1 MAYEPTICVIIPVAP
16 GGDISKVVESVRM
29 MDYPM
34 EKLEIIV
41 VEGKNPSHQR
51 NEAAKSSESKIL
63 YFLDNDAM
71 ADKRLFRYVMAVFE
85 EEEDVSVV
93 GGPSMTP
100 ATDTI
105 MQKCFGYVLASI
117 FGAYIAREKFL
128 PLGLIRNA
136 TEKELI
142 LCNMAM
148 MKELFEESGGFN
160 TSLFPNEENEF
171 LNRLNSRR
179 FRIMYHPLA
188 VVYKSQRANF
198 FLFSK
203 QLFNYGRGRAEHFF
217 VRPDFAEPAF
227 GIPSAF
233 VLYLVSLLFYH
244 KNPYYLAP
252 LGVYLLIVLFASV
265 SIVLAAR
272 NPRTLFFTLLAFPV
286 LHISY
291 GIGFLF
297 GAMRMILRLK
307 SKTDLNIKITK
318 IKQLAE
324 KTISE
329 PGG

>member
-1 MAYEPTICVIIPVAP
+1 MTYQPNITVIVPVAP
-16 GGDISKVVESVRM
+16 GGDISKVVESVM
-29 MDYPM
+29 QLQYPL
-34 EKLEIIV
+34 EKIEIVV

-51 NEAAKSSESKIL
+51 NEAAKVAVGEIL
-63 YFLDNDAM
+63 FFLDNDAI
-71 ADKRLFRYVMAVFE
+71 ADRRLFRNVTAVYDE
-85 EEEDVSVV
+85 EENVCVV
-93 GGPSMTP
+93 GGPSLTP
-100 ATDTI
+100 ETDTI

-117 FGAYIAREKFL
+117 FGAFIAREKFL
-128 PLGLIRNA
+128 PLGLIRDA

-148 MKELFEESGGFN
+148 VRALFEESGGFD

-203 QLFNYGRGRAEHFF
+203 QLFTYGRGRAEHFF

-227 GIPSAF
+227 GVPSAF

-244 KNPYYLAP
+244 SNPYFLVP

-272 NPRTLFFTLLAFPV
+272 NPRTMFFTLLAFPV

-307 SKTDLNIKITK
+307 PKTDLNIKITR
-318 IKQLAE
+318 IKKLGE

>member
-1 MAYEPTICVIIPVAP
+1 MTYEPTICVIIPVVP

-34 EKLEIIV
+34 EKLELIV
-41 VEGKNPSHQR
+41 VEGRNPSHQR
-51 NEAAKSSESKIL
+51 NEAAKSAEGEIL
-63 YFLDNDAM
+63 YFLDNDAI
-71 ADKRLFRYVMAVFE
+71 ADRRLFRNVMAVYDE
-85 EEEDVSVV
+85 EENVSVV
-93 GGPSMTP
+93 GGPSLTP
-100 ATDTI
+100 ETNTT

-148 MKELFEESGGFN
+148 VRELFEESGGFN

-188 VVYKSQRANF
+188 VVYKSQRTNF

-203 QLFNYGRGRAEHFF
+203 QLFKYGRGRAEHFF
-217 VRPDFAEPAF
+217 IRPDFAEPAF

-233 VLYLVSLLFYH
+233 VIYLVLLLFYH
-244 KNPYYLAP
+244 SNPYFFAP
-252 LGVYLLIVLFASV
+252 LGLYLLIVLLASV

-297 GAMRMILRLK
+297 GAVRMILRLK
-307 SKTDLNIKITK
+307 SKTDLNIKITR
-318 IKQLAE
+318 IKKLGE